1 MASNQIR
8 WRSFISLSIFL
19 GLTILVIT
27 SLLMFLKPHQEWVA
41 LLHTIFGFWL
51 LLLLGWHIKNNLKP
65 LKSYLRHTSSGKI
78 NFIAWGSAG
87 LFVVLLVSVYQQ
99 LQPFMQFY
107 QWGQTLRA
115 AATGVVD
122 EQQQVFQ
129 LRLNQPEAASG
140 SAFTI
145 QFQKGPFLMWPQYA
159 IWLET
164 MNGKFIQPLYITS
177 KLANNNF
184 ANKVIRKHPEQ
195 VFTENPFTTGEDDAE
210 IFEYQWDE
218 ASKNERIR
226 PESLPVFLHALGA
239 RSVTGLMVPETS
251 TPILDAYAGATMT
264 ENFMLTTQALGDL
277 PMQFKIRF
285 EINQSFDF
293 NEYYSSNR
301 FPEDAIYSGN
311 GFSAQPSVVYEA
323 VVDRRNDQQLYRLT
337 LIGQGHH
344 SGKDGKVNPDTSKLT
359 TAKQLVDRVIVEFHE
374 HPIPNT

>member
-1 MASNQIR
+1 MASYQIR

-19 GLTILVIT
+19 GLTTLVIT
-27 SLLMFLKPHQEWVA
+27 SLLMFLKPHQQWVA

-65 LKSYLRHTSSGKI
+65 LKSYLRNTSSGKI
-78 NFIAWGSAG
+78 NFVPWGSAG

-115 AATGVVD
+115 ASAGVVD

-140 SAFTI
+140 PAFTI

-164 MNGKFIQPLYITS
+164 MDGKFIQPLYITS
-177 KLANNNF
+177 KLAKNNF
-184 ANKVIRKHPEQ
+184 ANKVIRKHPER

-226 PESLPVFLHALGA
+226 PESLPVFLHALGV
-239 RSVTGLMVPETS
+239 RSATGMMVPETS
-251 TPILDAYAGATMT
+251 TPTLDAYAGATMT
-264 ENFMLTTQALGDL
+264 ENFLLTTQALSDL

-323 VVDRRNDQQLYRLT
+323 AVDRRNDQQLYRLT

-344 SGKDGKVNPDTSKLT
+344 SGKDGKINPDTSKLT
-359 TAKQLVDRVIVEFHE
+359 TAKQIVDRVIVEFHE